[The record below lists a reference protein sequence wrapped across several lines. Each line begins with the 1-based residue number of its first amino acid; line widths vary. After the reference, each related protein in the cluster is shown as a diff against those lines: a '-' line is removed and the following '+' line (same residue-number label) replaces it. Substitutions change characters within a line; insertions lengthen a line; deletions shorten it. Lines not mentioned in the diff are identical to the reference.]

1 MRSHFSGCQESKQ
14 WNTECWKPTCT
25 AWRSSAF
32 LRHWC
37 LMRSVPRTN
46 SGNVVLWMDSYCGKL
61 YESFEAVRLCAGKEW
76 TVLLVSAVWGDCQYC
91 ESNRSF
97 LAKPHGWS
105 RCRASPLAATI
116 TRSYTTSLFFL
127 FGFLNERVYIS
138 NPRSPEDLEHNIEW
152 AVAGTDNK
160 LLEKLPK
167 KKKIFRRV
175 NACLKVWDVFKICC
189 NHMCMPHSWLSLKR
203 NEIKWFKV
211 LSGVLCATLW
221 IYNGQ
226 ILSF

>member
-1 MRSHFSGCQESKQ
+1 MRSHFSGCHESKQ
-14 WNTECWKPTCT
+14 WNMECWQPTCT

-32 LRHWC
+32 VRHWC
-37 LMRSVPRTN
+37 LVRSVPKAN
-46 SGNVVLWMDSYCGKL
+46 FGNVVLWMDSYCGKYTNL
-61 YESFEAVRLCAGKEW
+61 LTQFVS
-76 TVLLVSAVWGDCQYC
+76 VLPVSAVWGDCQYC

-97 LAKPHGWS
+97 LAELLRWS

-116 TRSYTTSLFFL
+116 TRSYATSLFFL
-127 FGFLNERVYIS
+127 FGFLNERVYIN

-167 KKKIFRRV
+167 KKKSSEGWMLVLRCGIFS
-175 NACLKVWDVFKICC
+175 KICC
-189 NHMCMPHSWLSLKR
+189 NHMCMSHSWLSLKR

-211 LSGVLCATLW
+211 LSGVLCSALW
-221 IYNGQ
+221 IYKGQ